1 MTTKQNVYI
10 NIVVGKLL
18 LLELESM
25 LLLQVVTEVA
35 VELAVAVFYFTDES
49 LAPSVT
55 EWCHACLRRFIMS
68 SSKACQACR

>member
-1 MTTKQNVYI
+1 M
-10 NIVVGKLL
+10 VGLL
-18 LLELESM
+18 PL
-25 LLLQVVTEVA
+25 VVTV
-35 VELAVAVFYFTDES
+35 VVVNELAVAVYEG

>member
-1 MTTKQNVYI
+1 MTAKQHIYI
-10 NIVVGKLL
+10 YLVVGKFSLSELL
-18 LLELESM
+18 LP
-25 LLLQVVTEVA
+25 VVPVVVE
-35 VELAVAVFYFTDES
+35 VELAVAVFSPADES